1 MSGGFIA
8 PIIIPAVMMPILFG
22 WIFLVFYADSHPEPG
37 NMGRIGESQLSAG
50 AMESG
55 VQAAD
60 AAAAVEPQAET
71 GSTPEPAGP
80 LPAGPPRQRDRRAAP
95 AEPRQGADSGRR

>member
-22 WIFLVFYADSHPEPG
+22 WIFLVFYADSHPERG
-37 NMGRIGESQLSAG
+37 NLGRIGESQLSAG
-50 AMESG
+50 AVESG
-55 VQAAD
+55 VQPAD
-60 AAAAVEPQAET
+60 AAAVEPQTET
-71 GSTPEPAGP
+71 DSTPAPAGP

-95 AEPRQGADSGRR
+95 AETRQGADSGLR